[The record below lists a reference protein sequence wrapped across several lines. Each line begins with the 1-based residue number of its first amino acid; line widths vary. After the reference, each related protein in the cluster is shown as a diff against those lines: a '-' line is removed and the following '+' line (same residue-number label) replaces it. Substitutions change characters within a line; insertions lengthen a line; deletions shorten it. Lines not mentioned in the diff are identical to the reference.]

1 MAKIAIFL
9 KLPGNDFSVS
19 GGADEIDHDQVG
31 LKPMRGVK
39 SKCGI
44 VFLADGILADAF
56 ESPANRASNVRLVI
70 DEKNFFKDLH
80 EIASYSEHR
89 LCQQLVLAGAL
100 HAWGFSRAGLNQRKL
115 DTVLMVSARITV
127 LKPNDKIPCS
137 STNRRISRDVT
148 FTSETWQVMPMTNEK

>member
-1 MAKIAIFL
+1 HRHGQETITAYDSGGHELAFRNRVAQAKQRDMAKIAIFL

-31 LKPMRGVK
+31 LKPMGNVK

-44 VFLADGILADAF
+44 VFLADRILADAF

-89 LCQQLVLAGAL
+89 LC
-100 HAWGFSRAGLNQRKL
+100 HWIERR
-115 DTVLMVSARITV
+115 
-127 LKPNDKIPCS
+127 
-137 STNRRISRDVT
+137 STND
-148 FTSETWQVMPMTNEK
+148 E